1 MPQVPLYNGF
11 QVTPNS
17 MPQTRLTAPEM
28 PDVAGEQAQQL
39 GQGLSKLGQHIGA
52 IALGMQREANATAA
66 KDIDTQVTS
75 ELNDRLYNPESGFM
89 IRQGKDAALGSGDVI
104 KGFDDIKR
112 KALDGVQNPA
122 VRQLVEPVVHA
133 RMQNALDAVNR
144 HAGQESRKYQ
154 IQAADSRAIVSLQD
168 AAFNYADDNRFAQAV
183 GLAQEETDTL
193 AKLNG
198 WDDTTAQLQATK
210 YRDSGYEMRYEAWRI
225 KDPVAAFASFQK
237 NAEQISP
244 LKREQIGRQLF
255 QAAAPAMA
263 AQINQ
268 LGGVGVVSTAP
279 GNASSGPQPRG
290 IRNNNPGNV
299 MKGGDSWQGEVQG
312 NDPRFVTFATPEA
325 GIRAM
330 AKTLLTYQEKHGLD
344 TVESIVSRWAP
355 ATENNTVTYTNTVAK
370 EMGVKP
376 GDPLNLRDAAT
387 LTKLTRAMIRVEN
400 GSQPYTDQQIASGLA
415 AATEGKP
422 IPTSTASSQRDPAGP
437 TGYPMLDTLPS
448 DWKLHVLQLAR
459 AQSNQGMTEARDAL
473 RSRVQDATS
482 AYLATGFA
490 TDAPSEGEFLQ
501 AYGQADG
508 VKRFAEF
515 KGVAQLGQ
523 TLQQVK
529 TLPVAALAGMLETSK
544 PTPGEGFAAR
554 QQNYEILTK
563 AIDQVKQA
571 RAADPVGYA
580 MATGSY
586 SIKPLQRFD
595 DPKALQQELAR
606 RAGAAQQMAVD
617 YGTRPTIL
625 SAPEA
630 DAFGQYLGSL
640 QAVDKARVLGQVFAV
655 AGPAG
660 VGSLSTQLND
670 KHGTLAVAAMLSAH
684 KTTEGRDAALLYLQ
698 GKEAIEQKRAKIDET
713 AETGVKAKIYEALD
727 GVYQTPQGR
736 DAAAEA
742 AFGIYAKF
750 RADGEI
756 GKVEQAVNIAT
767 GGIVE
772 HNGGKIAKP
781 YGWSDSRF
789 ADALKTTLPARL
801 ITQGGTFTAGG
812 VALKAVDMAKYL
824 PAARLQTFGQGSYLI
839 RAGSDVVRDATG
851 APFVLRVAP

>member
-1 MPQVPLYNGF
+1 MPKVPTYDSF
-11 QVTPNS
+11 QAAPTSQPNA
-17 MPQTRLTAPEM
+17 RLTAPDM
-28 PDVAGEQAQQL
+28 PDVAGRQL
-39 GQGLSKLGQHIGA
+39 QEMGQGLSNLGQHVGD
-52 IALGMQREANATAA
+52 IALDMQREANATAA
-66 KDIDTQVTS
+66 KDVDTQVTAD
-75 ELNDRLYNPESGFM
+75 LNDRLYNPESGFM
-89 IRQGKDAALGSGDVI
+89 LQEGKNAVLGSGDVI
-104 KGFDDIKR
+104 KGFDDVKR

-122 VRQLVEPVVHA
+122 VREMVEPVVNA

-144 HAGQESRKYQ
+144 HAGQEARKYQ
-154 IQAADSRAIVSLQD
+154 IQAADSRAIVSMQD

-183 GLAQEETDTL
+183 GVAQEETATL

-198 WDDTTAQLQATK
+198 WDDATAQLQATK
-210 YRDSGYEMRYEAWRI
+210 YRDAGYEMRYEAWRI

-255 QAAAPAMA
+255 QAAAPELA
-263 AQINQ
+263 AQLNQ
-268 LGGVGVVSTAP
+268 LGGVGAVSPTP
-279 GNASSGPQPRG
+279 GSGPQPRG

-299 MKGGDSWQGEVQG
+299 MKGDDSWQGEVQG
-312 NDPRFVTFATPEA
+312 NDPRYVTFATPEA

-330 AKTLLTYQEKHGLD
+330 AKTLLTYQDKHGLD

-355 ATENNTVTYTNTVAK
+355 ATENNTVAYTTSVAK

-376 GDPLNLRDAAT
+376 GDPLNLHDTAT
-387 LTKLTRAMIRVEN
+387 LSKLTRAMIRVEN
-400 GSQPYTDQQIASGLA
+400 GQQPYTDEQIASGLA

-437 TGYPMLDTLPS
+437 TGYPMLDALPS
-448 DWKLHVLQLAR
+448 DWRLHVLQLAR
-459 AQSNQGMTEARDAL
+459 AQSNQGMAEARDAL

-482 AYLATGFA
+482 AYLTNGFA
-490 TDAPSEGEFLQ
+490 PDAPSESEFIR

-529 TLPVAALAGMLETSK
+529 TLPAAALADMLKTAK

-563 AIDQVKQA
+563 AVDQVKQA

-580 MATGSY
+580 MAVGSY
-586 SIKPLQRFD
+586 GIKPLQRFD
-595 DPKALQQELAR
+595 DPKTLQQELLR

-617 YGTRPTIL
+617 YGTRPTIM
-625 SAPEA
+625 SAQEA

-640 QAVDKARVLGQVFAV
+640 QTVDKARVLGQVFAV
-655 AGPAG
+655 TGPAG
-660 VGSLSTQLND
+660 VQSLSTQLKD
-670 KHGTLAVAAMLSAH
+670 KHDTLAVAAMLSAH
-684 KTTEGRDAALLYLQ
+684 RTSKGNNAALLYLQ
-698 GKEAIEQKRAKIDET
+698 GKEAIEQKRAKIDDAKEYGT
-713 AETGVKAKIYEALD
+713 RAEIYKAIE
-727 GVYQTPQGR
+727 GVYLTPQGR

-742 AFGIYAKF
+742 AYGIYAKF
-750 RADGEI
+750 RADG
-756 GKVEQAVNIAT
+756 GGDVDQAVNIAT

-789 ADALKTTLPARL
+789 TDALKTTLPARL
-801 ITQGGTFTAGG
+801 IAQGGTFVAGG
-812 VALKAVDMAKYL
+812 VALKAADLARYL

-851 APFVLRVAP
+851 APFVLKVAP

>member
-1 MPQVPLYNGF
+1 MPQVPLYNGL
-11 QVTPNS
+11 QARPTSLPNV
-17 MPQTRLTAPEM
+17 RLNAPDM
-28 PDVAGEQAQQL
+28 PDVSGQQTQQMARGMMQA
-39 GQGLSKLGQHIGA
+39 GQHIGA
-52 IALGMQREANATAA
+52 IALDMQREANATAA

-75 ELNDRLYNPESGFM
+75 ELHDRLYNPESGFM
-89 IRQGKDAALGSGDVI
+89 VRQGKDAALGSGDVI

-122 VRQLVEPVVHA
+122 VRQLVEPVVNA

-144 HAGQESRKYQ
+144 HAGQESRRYQ
-154 IQAADSRAIVSLQD
+154 IQAADSRAIVSMQD
-168 AAFNYADDNRFAQAV
+168 AAFNYTDDNRFAQAV
-183 GLAQEETDTL
+183 SVAQEETATL

-198 WDDTTAQLQATK
+198 WDDATTQLQATK
-210 YRDSGYEMRYEAWRI
+210 YRDAGYEMRYEAWRV

-255 QAAAPAMA
+255 QSAAPALA
-263 AQINQ
+263 EQINQ
-268 LGGVGVVSTAP
+268 LGGVGVVSTTP
-279 GNASSGPQPRG
+279 GTASGPQPRG

-312 NDPRFVTFATPEA
+312 NDPRYVTFGTPEA

-330 AKTLLTYQEKHGLD
+330 AKTLLTYQDKHGLD

-355 ATENNTVTYTNTVAK
+355 ATENNTVSYANTVAK

-376 GDPLNLRDAAT
+376 GDPLNLHDTAT

-400 GSQPYTDQQIASGLA
+400 GQQPYTDEQIASGLA

-422 IPTSTASSQRDPAGP
+422 IPTSAASSQRDPAGP
-437 TGYPMLDTLPS
+437 TGYPMLDALPS
-448 DWKLHVLQLAR
+448 DWRLHVLQLAR
-459 AQSNQGMTEARDAL
+459 AQSNQGMAEARDTL
-473 RSRVQDATS
+473 RGRVQDATS
-482 AYLATGFA
+482 AYLTNGFA
-490 TDAPSEGEFLQ
+490 PDAPSEGEFIR

-529 TLPVAALAGMLETSK
+529 TLPVAALADMLETAK

-563 AIDQVKQA
+563 AVDQVKKA

-580 MATGSY
+580 MAVGSY
-586 SIKPLQRFD
+586 GIKPLQRFD
-595 DPKALQQELAR
+595 DPKGLQQELLR

-617 YGTRPTIL
+617 YGTRPTIM

-655 AGPAG
+655 TGPAG
-660 VGSLSTQLND
+660 VQSLSTQLKD
-670 KHGTLAVAAMLSAH
+670 KHDTLAVAAMLSAH
-684 KTTEGRDAALLYLQ
+684 RTSEGNNAALLYLQ
-698 GKEAIEQKRAKIDET
+698 GKEAIEQKRAKIDDAKEIGT
-713 AETGVKAKIYEALD
+713 KAEIYKAIE

-742 AFGIYAKF
+742 AYGIYAKF
-750 RADGEI
+750 RADG
-756 GKVEQAVNIAT
+756 GGDVEQAVNIAT

-801 ITQGGTFTAGG
+801 IAQGGTFAAGG
-812 VALKAVDMAKYL
+812 VALKATDLAKYL

-851 APFVLRVAP
+851 VPFVLKVAP

>member
-1 MPQVPLYNGF
+1 MPTVPSYNGF
-11 QVTPNS
+11 QATPNNLS
-17 MPQTRLTAPEM
+17 QTRFAAPAMVDTAPR
-28 PDVAGEQAQQL
+28 QAQQL
-39 GQGLSKLGQHIGA
+39 GQGLSNLGQSIGA
-52 IALGMQREANATAA
+52 IALDMQREAIATAA
-66 KDIDTQVTS
+66 KDTDTQVTAA
-75 ELNDRLYNPESGFM
+75 LNDRLYNPESGFM
-89 IRQGKDAALGSGDVI
+89 IRQGKDAVLGSGDVI

-112 KALDGVQNPA
+112 KALGGIQNPA
-122 VRQLVEPVVHA
+122 VLKMVEPVITA
-133 RMQNALDAVNR
+133 RVQNALDAVNR

-154 IQAADSRAIVSLQD
+154 IQAADSRVIVSMQD
-168 AAFNYADDNRFAQAV
+168 AAFNYADDARFAQAEGV
-183 GLAQEETDTL
+183 ALEETATL

-198 WDDTTAQLQATK
+198 WDDATAQLQAVK
-210 YRDSGYEMRYEAWRI
+210 YRDAGFEMRYEAWRI
-225 KDPVAAFASFQK
+225 KDPVAAFAHFQK
-237 NAEQISP
+237 SAEQISP

-268 LGGVGVVSTAP
+268 AGGVGVVPTAL
-279 GNASSGPQPRG
+279 GKGDASQPRG

-312 NDPRFVTFATPEA
+312 NDPRYVTFSTPEA

-330 AKTLLTYQEKHGLD
+330 AKTLLTYQDKHGLD
-344 TVESIVSRWAP
+344 TVEGIVSRWAP
-355 ATENNTVTYTNTVAK
+355 ATENNTVAYATSVAK

-376 GDPLNLRDAAT
+376 GDPLNLRDIAT

-400 GSQPYTDQQIASGLA
+400 GQQPYTDAQIASGLA

-422 IPTSTASSQRDPAGP
+422 LPTSTAASPQRDPAAP
-437 TGYPMLDTLPS
+437 TGYPMLDALPS

-459 AQSNQGMTEARDAL
+459 AQSNQGMAEARDAL

-482 AYLATGFA
+482 AYLTTGFA
-490 TDAPSEGEFLQ
+490 TDAPSEGEFIR
-501 AYGQADG
+501 AYGQGDG

-529 TLPVAALAGMLETSK
+529 TLPAAALVDMLETAK

-563 AIDQVKQA
+563 AIDEVRKA
-571 RAADPVGYA
+571 RATDPVAYA

-586 SIKPLQRFD
+586 GIKPLQRFD
-595 DPKALQQELAR
+595 YPKDLQQELSR
-606 RAGAAQQMAVD
+606 RAAAAQQMAVD
-617 YGTRPTIL
+617 YGTRPAIM
-625 SAPEA
+625 SAQEA

-655 AGPAG
+655 TGPAG

-684 KTTEGRDAALLYLQ
+684 KTTEGNNAALLYLQ
-698 GKEAIEQKRAKIDET
+698 GKDAIEQKRAKIDET
-713 AETGVKAKIYEALD
+713 AETGVKAEIYKALD

-742 AFGIYAKF
+742 AYGIYAKF
-750 RADGEI
+750 RADG
-756 GKVEQAVNIAT
+756 GGGVEQAVNIAT

-801 ITQGGTFTAGG
+801 IAQGGTFSAGG
-812 VALKAVDMAKYL
+812 TALKAADVAKFL
-824 PAARLQTFGQGSYLI
+824 PAARLQTYGQGSYLI

-851 APFVLRVAP
+851 APFVLKVAP

>member
-1 MPQVPLYNGF
+1 
-11 QVTPNS
+11 
-17 MPQTRLTAPEM
+17 M
-28 PDVAGEQAQQL
+28 PDVAGQQAQQF
-39 GQGLSKLGQHIGA
+39 GRDLSSLGQHVGA
-52 IALGMQREANATAA
+52 IALDMQREANATAA
-66 KDIDTQVTS
+66 KDIDTQVTAD
-75 ELNDRLYNPESGFM
+75 LNDRLHNPESGFLL
-89 IRQGKDAALGSGDVI
+89 QEGKNAVLGSGDVI

-112 KALDGVQNPA
+112 QALDGVQNPA
-122 VRQLVEPVVHA
+122 VRKMAEPVVNA

-168 AAFNYADDNRFAQAV
+168 AAFNYTDDNRFAQAV
-183 GLAQEETDTL
+183 GVAQEETATL

-198 WDDTTAQLQATK
+198 WDEATAQLQATK
-210 YRDSGYEMRYEAWRI
+210 YRDAGNEMRYDAWRLT
-225 KDPVAAFASFQK
+225 DPLAAFASFQR
-237 NAEQISP
+237 NAEQVSP
-244 LKREQIGRQLF
+244 LKREQIARQLF

-268 LGGVGVVSTAP
+268 AGGVGVVAPAP
-279 GNASSGPQPRG
+279 GNASGPQPRG
-290 IRNNNPGNV
+290 VRNNNPGNV
-299 MKGGDSWQGEVQG
+299 MKGSDSWRGEVQG
-312 NDPRFVTFATPEA
+312 NDPRYVTFATPEA

-330 AKTLLTYQEKHGLD
+330 AKTLLTYQDKHGLD

-355 ATENNTVTYTNTVAK
+355 ATENNTVAYAATVAK
-370 EMGVKP
+370 EIGVKP
-376 GDPLNLRDAAT
+376 GDPLNLHDTGT

-400 GSQPYTDQQIASGLA
+400 GQQPYTDEQIASGLA

-422 IPTSTASSQRDPAGP
+422 LPTAAAGSPQRDPTGP
-437 TGYPMLDTLPS
+437 TGYPMLDALPS

-459 AQSNQGMTEARDAL
+459 AQSNQGMAEARDVL

-482 AYLATGFA
+482 AYLTTGFA
-490 TDAPSEGEFLQ
+490 PDAPSEGEFIS

-515 KGVAQLGQ
+515 KGAAQLGQ

-529 TLPVAALAGMLETSK
+529 TLPVAALADMLETAK

-580 MATGSY
+580 MAAGSY
-586 SIKPLQRFD
+586 GIKPLQRFD
-595 DPKALQQELAR
+595 YPKDLQRELSR

-617 YGTRPTIL
+617 YGTRPTIM
-625 SAPEA
+625 SAQEA

-640 QAVDKARVLGQVFAV
+640 QSVDKARVLGQVFAGV
-655 AGPAG
+655 GPAG
-660 VGSLSTQLND
+660 VQSLSTQLND

-684 KTTEGRDAALLYLQ
+684 RTSEGNNAALLYLQ
-698 GKEAIEQKRAKIDET
+698 GKEAIEQNRAKINDAKEYGT
-713 AETGVKAKIYEALD
+713 RAKIYKALE
-727 GVYQTPQGR
+727 GVYQTPQGLA
-736 DAAAEA
+736 AAAEA
-742 AFGIYAKF
+742 AYGIYAKF
-750 RADGEI
+750 RADG
-756 GKVEQAVNIAT
+756 GGDVEQAVNIAT
-767 GGIVE
+767 GGVVE

-789 ADALKTTLPARL
+789 TDALKTTLPARL
-801 ITQGGTFTAGG
+801 IAQGGTFTAGG
-812 VALKAVDMAKYL
+812 AALKAADLAKFL

-839 RAGSDVVRDATG
+839 RVGGDVVRDATG
-851 APFVLRVAP
+851 APFVLKVAP